1 MILIG
6 QFDSPFVRRVGITMR
21 LYDLPFEHKPW
32 STFSEADKIRPFN
45 PLTRVPVL
53 VLEDG
58 VALVDSH
65 SILDHLDRLVP
76 PEQALTPRKGPQR
89 TAVQRVCAL
98 AAGIGDK
105 AVSLFYELRLHDQ
118 VSDFYV
124 ARCRSQISGTL
135 ALLERERAAN
145 ATPYWF
151 GPEISQADITI
162 ACILRHLNEA
172 HPGLA
177 DMAICPAM
185 SRDIKTLES
194 LDVFKEI
201 SQAFIPPQG

>member
-32 STFSEADKIRPFN
+32 STFGEADKIRPYN

-53 VLEDG
+53 VLDDS

-76 PEQALTPRKGPQR
+76 PEKALTPRKGPQR
-89 TAVQRVCAL
+89 TAVQRICAL

-105 AVSLFYELRLHDQ
+105 AVSLFYELHLHDQ
-118 VSDFYV
+118 VSDMYV
-124 ARCRSQISGTL
+124 ARCRSQIGETL
-135 ALLERERAAN
+135 TLLERERSAN
-145 ATPYWF
+145 PAPYWF
-151 GPEISQADITI
+151 GREMSQADVTV

-172 HPGLA
+172 HPGLV
-177 DMAICPAM
+177 DMKTFPALKKLA
-185 SRDIKTLES
+185 SALES
-194 LDVFKEI
+194 LEVFREI
-201 SQAFIPPQG
+201 SQAFIPPRG